1 MIEDDRRQAMLL
13 ELERDGGSVE
23 SRAPEQVPPPAAAAT
38 TPPDMELDPR
48 VRRGSLGPPPAAAP
62 LGQAASSAALQAHL
76 VHLLKPEPQL
86 MKPDVQRALSLI
98 QLAEPAEQRITPH
111 EDPERQPDGVPH
123 VVIGL
128 TALSSVLFAAV
139 LISVVRSGP
148 SFGSILV
155 GILVAIAVPVLVLRL
170 GAKAERDRDHVH
182 PSR

>member
-1 MIEDDRRQAMLL
+1 
-13 ELERDGGSVE
+13 
-23 SRAPEQVPPPAAAAT
+23 
-38 TPPDMELDPR
+38 

-76 VHLLKPEPQL
+76 VHLLKPNVEL
-86 MKPDVQRALSLI
+86 AMRTI
-98 QLAEPAEQRITPH
+98 ELAEPAEQRITPH

-123 VVIGL
+123 IVIGL

-148 SFGSILV
+148 SFGSIMV
-155 GILVAIAVPVLVLRL
+155 GILIAVAVPVLVLRL